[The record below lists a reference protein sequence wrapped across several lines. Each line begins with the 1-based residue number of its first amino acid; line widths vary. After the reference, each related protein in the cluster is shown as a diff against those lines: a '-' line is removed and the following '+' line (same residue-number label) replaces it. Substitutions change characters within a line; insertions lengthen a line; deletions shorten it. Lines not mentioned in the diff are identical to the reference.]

1 MPPQRYPH
9 LITRACDIFHDKE
22 ESRLQIE
29 LRLLISWHRDGEIT
43 LDYPGES
50 SVITRVLLSER
61 VEEEGL
67 RRGQSDTMIQL
78 AIIGFE
84 DGEGHFEPRNVD
96 SFNKSLSWQPVRKQ
110 GPELLELNSVHNLNE
125 CGKGFV
131 SSRKQY
137 RPAYTLNL

>member
-9 LITRACDIFHDKE
+9 LITRSCDIFHDKE

-84 DGEGHFEPRNVD
+84 DGGRGHKSKNSGSLKKLEKAKKWIPEGM
-96 SFNKSLSWQPVRKQ
+96 QPCSYTLDFWP
-110 GPELLELNSVHNLNE
+110 PEL
-125 CGKGFV
+125 
-131 SSRKQY
+131 
-137 RPAYTLNL
+137 